1 MKLRA
6 VKLTFKD
13 GLSLIGVVPAGLSD
27 EELAAISGSDIEIE
41 FSDAHEMPTGAS
53 LLAVLQRLAAAS
65 AMEPIH

>member
-6 VKLTFKD
+6 VKLTCKD

-27 EELAAISGSDIEIE
+27 EELAAISGNDIEIE
-41 FSDAHEMPTGAS
+41 FSDAHDMPTDAL